1 MSVRNH
7 YGVLGVQKKSSQ
19 EEIKAA
25 FRKLSLETHPDLN
38 QENDGEEFKV
48 IAEAH
53 SILSS
58 PRERMKYD
66 RQLLDAS
73 MWRRP
78 SPTGGG
84 FYDGDNIRRPGAR
97 PPPRGLHV
105 AMQTLSN
112 PRYLALGLVAFG
124 SLAAL
129 LESFTS
135 KRPDVRL
142 HGPGAAMIQAWHNPK
157 TKRWEQPAPWDP
169 LYRQLKPQLKFM
181 PREKVQRRNMQK

>member
-7 YGVLGVQKKSSQ
+7 YDTLCVPKKASQ
-19 EEIKAA
+19 DEIKSA

-38 QENDGEEFKV
+38 QDNDGEQFKG

-84 FYDGDNIRRPGAR
+84 FYGGDNIRRPGAR
-97 PPPRGLHV
+97 PPPRGMHV
-105 AMQTLSN
+105 AMQTISH
-112 PRYLALGLVAFG
+112 PRYIVLGIVAFG

-129 LESFTS
+129 LGSFTS
-135 KRPDVRL
+135 KRPDVQL
-142 HGPGAAMIQAWHNPK
+142 HGHGASMIEAWHNPS
-157 TKRWEQPAPWDP
+157 TKQWEQPAPWDP
-169 LYRQLKPQLKFM
+169 LYRKLQPQLKFM
-181 PREKVQRRNMQK
+181 PREKVRQRSMQK